1 MTEYTELVRAV
12 RDLVLAVDRYRARAG
27 RERGLNPSAVTT
39 LAHLRLE
46 GARTPTELARQL
58 DITTAS
64 ATDLLDRLQ
73 RDGLVERRPHPT
85 DRRKLLV
92 DLTGDGAVAIDGILR
107 GFADGLDAWGG
118 GHRSQQE
125 HDAVLGFVRV
135 ARGAL
140 HPEQDRAS

>member
-1 MTEYTELVRAV
+1 MIEYSELVRAV
-12 RDLVLAVDRYRARAG
+12 RDFVLAADLYRARAG
-27 RERGLNPSAVTT
+27 RERGLNPSAVTA

-73 RDGLVERRPHPT
+73 RDGHVRRRPHPT

-92 DLTGDGAVAIDGILR
+92 DLTDDGAAAIDDILR
-107 GFADGLDAWGG
+107 GFATGLGNSVDHGN
-118 GHRSQQE
+118 RQE
-125 HDAVLGFVRV
+125 HDSVLTFVRT
-135 ARGAL
+135 ARRAL
-140 HPEQDRAS
+140 LAEQGEAS